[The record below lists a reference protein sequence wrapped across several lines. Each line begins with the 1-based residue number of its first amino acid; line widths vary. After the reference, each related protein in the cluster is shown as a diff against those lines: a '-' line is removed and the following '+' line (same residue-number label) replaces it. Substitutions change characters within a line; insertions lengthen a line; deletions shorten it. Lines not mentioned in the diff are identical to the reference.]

1 MEAKAD
7 MVRRLQYDGIG
18 GLASQQVTSGN
29 RDGLE
34 VNPEEKPQL
43 EDEGEEEE
51 EEFIDEGDQAFVPW
65 RAPAGQVA
73 SEEEE
78 EEGVYSEDEVI
89 PRPGE
94 YTVEN
99 PADSR
104 TWTTSGDESAR
115 ELQHL
120 LTFCFG
126 PQPVGRPSRLF
137 NNADT
142 GCYRGLTT
150 G

>member
-18 GLASQQVTSGN
+18 RLASQQETSGD
-29 RDGLE
+29 RGGLE
-34 VNPEEKPQL
+34 VKAEQKPQL
-43 EDEGEEEE
+43 EDEEEEEE

-73 SEEEE
+73 SDEEE

-89 PRPGE
+89 SRPGE
-94 YTVEN
+94 YTYEN

-120 LTFCFG
+120 LTLCFG
-126 PQPVGRPSRLF
+126 PQPVGRPSRLS

-142 GCYRGLTT
+142 GCYRGLII

>member
-43 EDEGEEEE
+43 EDEG
-51 EEFIDEGDQAFVPW
+51 
-65 RAPAGQVA
+65 
-73 SEEEE
+73 EEEE